1 MIKQGDKIV
10 NPRTGQIM
18 IFKTTGKESN
28 GVLLEIESFNPVSN
42 EREPIH
48 IHPKQESSIEVLS
61 GILHVLVDGKE
72 HILKSNQKI
81 VVSAGIPHCFWNE
94 GLEEAHH
101 LGTFSPALNIAE
113 FFDSFFALA
122 RDGKLSKKGI
132 PNMFQTSVMGLAY
145 KDAIRL
151 TNPPWF
157 LQVLLYRMLAPIGK
171 LFGYSD
177 HYESKKSNS

>member
-28 GVLLEIESFNPVSN
+28 GALLEIESFNPVSN

-61 GILHVLVDGKE
+61 GILHVWVNGKE
-72 HILKSNQKI
+72 HILTPNQRI
-81 VVSAGIPHCFWNE
+81 VVPAGIPHCFWNE
-94 GLEEAHH
+94 GPEEVYHV
-101 LGTFSPALNIAE
+101 GTFSPALNIAE

-122 RDGKLSKKGI
+122 RDGQLNKLWCKSWCKLKRVSTYKTLK
-132 PNMFQTSVMGLAY
+132 PLSVLVGPPGLEPG
-145 KDAIRL
+145 
-151 TNPPWF
+151 TT
-157 LQVLLYRMLAPIGK
+157 
-171 LFGYSD
+171 
-177 HYESKKSNS
+177 